1 MNKITKVSKSLI
13 DNIKLDEGFE
23 SKPYKCPAGVWT
35 IGYGT
40 TCYPDG
46 KKVTGTDKQIT
57 EVEAEFYLVKHL
69 RKVEIIVDNL
79 CRDDLNQ
86 NQFDAVCDFVYNAGT
101 SYIDKK
107 GIKRLYNLFK
117 NINNYMTKGELTKY
131 WSNLAIT
138 GGGKK
143 LNGLIHR
150 RKYEVNLYF
159 S

>member
-1 MNKITKVSKSLI
+1 MKITKLSKSFI
-13 DNIKLDEGFE
+13 EKIKNDEGFE
-23 SKPYKCPAGVWT
+23 SMPYRCPAKVLT

-40 TCYPDG
+40 TIYPNG
-46 KKVTGTDKQIT
+46 KRVTENDKQIT
-57 EVEAEFYLVKHL
+57 KIEAEKYLLAHL
-69 RKVEIIVDNL
+69 SKVEIIVDNL

-101 SYIDKK
+101 TYVDKK

-117 NINNYMTKGELTKY
+117 NINSYMTKGELTKY
-131 WSNLAIT
+131 WCNLAIT

-143 LNGLIHR
+143 LNGLIKR
-150 RKYEVNLYF
+150 RKYEVDLYF

>member
-1 MNKITKVSKSLI
+1 MKITKVSKAFI
-13 DNIKLDEGFE
+13 EKVKHDEGFE
-23 SKPYKCPAGVWT
+23 SLSYKCPAGVWT

-40 TCYPDG
+40 TRYPNG
-46 KKVTGTDKQIT
+46 KKVTESDN
-57 EVEAEFYLVKHL
+57 EVTRAEAEQYLLIHL
-69 RKVEIIVDNL
+69 SKVEIIVDNL

-86 NQFDAVCDFVYNAGT
+86 NQFDAICDFVYNAGT

-107 GIKRLYNLFK
+107 GIKRLYNIFANVNK
-117 NINNYMTKGELTKY
+117 YMTKGELTKY

-143 LNGLIHR
+143 LNGLIKR
-150 RKYEVNLYF
+150 RKYEVDLYF

>member
-1 MNKITKVSKSLI
+1 MKITKVSKSFI
-13 DNIKLDEGFE
+13 EKIKLDEGFE

-40 TCYPDG
+40 TRYPNG
-46 KKVTGTDKQIT
+46 KKVTENDIAIT
-57 EVEAEFYLVKHL
+57 KDVAEVYLIEHL
-69 RKVEIIVDNL
+69 KKVETIVDSL

-86 NQFDAVCDFVYNAGT
+86 NQFDAICDFVYNAGT

-117 NINNYMTKGELTKY
+117 HINNYMTKGELTKY

-143 LNGLIHR
+143 LNGLIKR
-150 RKYEVNLYF
+150 RKFEVDLYF

>member
-1 MNKITKVSKSLI
+1 MNKITRVSKSFI
-13 DNIKLDEGFE
+13 EKIKLDEGFE
-23 SKPYKCPAGVWT
+23 RKPYKCPAGVWT

-40 TCYPDG
+40 TRYPNG
-46 KKVTGTDKQIT
+46 KKVTANDIPIT
-57 EVEAEFYLVKHL
+57 KDVAEVYIIEHL
-69 RKVEIIVDNL
+69 KKVETIVDNL

-86 NQFDAVCDFVYNAGT
+86 NQFDAICDFVYNAGT

-117 NINNYMTKGELTKY
+117 NVNNYMTKGELTKY

-143 LNGLIHR
+143 LNGLITR